1 MNANTNTDP
10 GTGAVVMAYTVP
22 PATRRKALDIHRE
35 NDGTR
40 QLVGYPGWKTI
51 IERLAT
57 RRP

>member
-1 MNANTNTDP
+1 MSANTNTDTA
-10 GTGAVVMAYTVP
+10 TGAVVMTYTVP
-22 PATRRKALDIHRE
+22 PDRPTPAPHRE
-35 NDGTR
+35 NDGSR